1 MGDRYQ
7 NDDHKCQCYVS
18 QLGEDTT
25 EDDLQ
30 GVFDKYGHVAHVKL
44 VRDHDTQVSRGFAF
58 VKFDTEDEANAAVEG
73 VNGEDI
79 NGSQVQVQ
87 ISRPRRTD
95 GFSNRGRGRGGYGF
109 NSGGGGGGYGGRGGY
124 NRDNNYSR
132 GGDSGGFGGRG
143 RGGYGGRGGGRGGYE
158 NRYDNRDAGGY

>member
-30 GVFDKYGHVAHVKL
+30 GVFDKYGHVSHVK
-44 VRDHDTQVSRGFAF
+44 VIRDHDTQVSKGFGF
-58 VKFDTEDEANAAVEG
+58 VKFDTQDEANAAVEG

-79 NGSQVQVQ
+79 NGSQISVQ
-87 ISRPRRTD
+87 ISRPRRND
-95 GFSNRGRGRGGYGF
+95 GFRGGRGGGGRGGYGF
-109 NSGGGGGGYGGRGGY
+109 NSGGGGGYGGRGGY

-132 GGDSGGFGGRG
+132 GDSGGFGGRG
-143 RGGYGGRGGGRGGYE
+143 RGYGGRGGGRGGYE
-158 NRYDNRDAGGY
+158 NRYENRDAGY